1 MEASRPNVD
10 AWNAAGAAAA
20 RSGVTFAP
28 LDELADAD
36 RVNEVIRRVWGG
48 QELQREWI
56 RAHQHAGAVLIG
68 AESEGEL
75 TGYVFGFPGLQ
86 DGLHL
91 HSHMLAVVP
100 EWQSRGVGFALK
112 LAQRAATLEAGLDE
126 IRWTYDPLLA
136 RNAWF
141 NIMKLGSVGFAFLP
155 DFYGEMTDALN
166 AGDRSDRFEVRWRLR
181 SPRSGRAA
189 VAAVPAEA
197 DLAGSVPVLRA
208 VGDADAPRPV
218 ATGEPPGARATVA
231 IPRDHFALRARD
243 AAFAAEWRAAAAKA
257 FVECFAAG
265 LVAGAVTREGVYVF
279 ERPPTGERG
288 RT

>member
-28 LDELADAD
+28 LNELGDTD
-36 RVNEVIRRVWGG
+36 RINGIIRRVWGS
-48 QELQREWI
+48 QEVQREWI

-75 TGYVFGFPGLQ
+75 IGYVFGFPGLQ

-91 HSHMLAVVP
+91 HSHMLGVVP

-112 LAQRAATLEAGLDE
+112 LAQRAATLDAGVDE

-141 NIMKLGSVGFAFLP
+141 NIMKLGSVGVAFLP

-166 AGDRSDRFEVRWRLR
+166 AGDRSDRFEVRWWLHSVRAV
-181 SPRSGRAA
+181 RAA
-189 VAAVPAEA
+189 VAATPGDP
-197 DLAGSVPVLRA
+197 DLAGSVPILRA
-208 VGDADAPRPV
+208 DGDAGAPRPFE
-218 ATGEPPGARATVA
+218 TGESPGERATVA
-231 IPRDHFALRARD
+231 IPRDHFALRARE
-243 AAFAAEWRAAAAKA
+243 APLAAEWRAAAGRA

-265 LVAGAVTREGVYVF
+265 LVAGGVTRDGVYVF
-279 ERPPTGERG
+279 ERLPQGEG
-288 RT
+288 R